1 MLRNLVQNT
10 TLNLALFVVSGVL
23 GLLTSG
29 WTVAAYGLYFYG
41 IVAFARNL
49 VPGGFLGM
57 LDLGVPDAATR
68 LVAGAIARRAQGEVD
83 QYVSATLFFGALCG
97 LVLSVALA
105 LSAHLVA
112 PLLMGLE
119 NDEASQFTA
128 IVFWSGIAAFPLM
141 VNQAAEG
148 VLKGMNRFRAVRFSE
163 VFANILFAIAV
174 FLITSSGREYVDI
187 AYAFLA
193 SSVVRSVVNGGWLL
207 ILRVQG
213 RWAFILPSS
222 ECRTR
227 IVESSSLLWRM
238 KLTSTAN
245 SFLPPFLIAQMIGPA
260 GVGVFD
266 VLMRIPRLI
275 KVVVGVTTQ
284 ALIPPAAMLDAK
296 DDALRLGRLGMM
308 GTFLLLVAITPL
320 IGAGMLASDLVLT
333 AWLGS
338 TYAHL
343 APWLAL
349 SLAWP
354 LLLATYQ
361 VGNAVLTVRVEALAQ
376 LNRANLLQLVLMLAV
391 AAMLMA
397 WWHEKAFIIA
407 LVTLEFG
414 FLPYRIWIYS
424 RHVRTSALDYWG
436 MLVRVA
442 SASAPALGVSYL
454 AQAAMSAGTRSSIVS
469 VAVFCLTYYVCL
481 ALFSRAEERRAFA
494 SAVLNMPFL
503 RKRP

>member
-1 MLRNLVQNT
+1 MLRNLVRNT
-10 TLNLALFVVSGVL
+10 TLNLATFGVSGVL

-29 WTVAAYGLYFYG
+29 WTVAAYGLHFYG
-41 IVAFARNL
+41 IIAFARNL
-49 VPGGFLGM
+49 VPGGFLGI

-68 LVAGAIARRAQGEVD
+68 LVAGAIARRTQKEVD
-83 QYVSATLFFGALCG
+83 QYVSATLLFGAFCG
-97 LVLSVALA
+97 LGLSVALP

-112 PLLMGLE
+112 PLLMRLDSG
-119 NDEASQFTA
+119 EASQFAA

-148 VLKGMNRFRAVRFSE
+148 VLKGMNRFRVIRFADI
-163 VFANILFAIAV
+163 FANLLFAIAV
-174 FLITSSGREYVDI
+174 FWITSSGGEYVDI

-193 SSVVRSVVNGGWLL
+193 SGVVRSIANGGWLL
-207 ILRVQG
+207 VLRAQG
-213 RWAFILPSS
+213 RWEFILPSS
-222 ECRTR
+222 EHRAR
-227 IVESSSLLWRM
+227 IFESSSLLWRM

-245 SFLPPFLIAQMIGPA
+245 SFLPPFLIAQMIGAA

-284 ALIPPAAMLDAK
+284 ALIPPAAILDAK

-333 AWLGS
+333 AWLGA
-338 TYAHL
+338 TYASL

-361 VGNAVLTVRVEALAQ
+361 VGNAVLTVRVEALTQ
-376 LNRANLLQLVLMLAV
+376 LNRANLLQLVLMLLAAV
-391 AAMLMA
+391 ALTA
-397 WWHEKAFIIA
+397 WWQEKAFIIA
-407 LVTLEFG
+407 FVAFEIG

-424 RHVRTSALDYWG
+424 RYVQTSALDYWG
-436 MLVRVA
+436 MLARVA
-442 SASAPALGVSYL
+442 AASAPALGVSYL
-454 AQAAMSAGTRSSIVS
+454 VQVAMCAGAQTSIVS
-469 VAVFCLTYYVCL
+469 VAAFCLTHYLFL
-481 ALFSRAEERRAFA
+481 ALFSRAEERRAFVN
-494 SAVLNMPFL
+494 AVLNMPFM